1 MQLENSAIA
10 GMMIPDALTPGQYY
24 DGIRADDACVRPIKR
39 LMLAV
44 LEDAMRCYQTYANA
58 RSRVQRRLFVE
69 AEGWLMDRRGD
80 GAFAFETVCET
91 LGIDPRYLREGLR
104 RWRVQQ
110 LDGMNPQRLA
120 RRSPV
125 TRIGRISAPL
135 KRRRRKLSETAT
147 AGDGV
152 GIEIAVSGH
161 GGGNGNGV
169 AHHEDDAATHDLA
182 AHHDAHQDLAGY
194 DSEIQGIN
202 EDELDTDMD
211 RSASIEIQEAAPA

>member
-1 MQLENSAIA
+1 M
-10 GMMIPDALTPGQYY
+10 PT
-24 DGIRADDACVRPIKR
+24 
-39 LMLAV
+39 LAV
-44 LEDAMRCYQTYANA
+44 
-58 RSRVQRRLFVE
+58 RVQRRLFVE

-147 AGDGV
+147 AGDGG
-152 GIEIAVSGH
+152 GIEIAVNGH

-169 AHHEDDAATHDLA
+169 AHHQGDVARHDLA
-182 AHHDAHQDLAGY
+182 AHHDAHHDLTGY

-202 EDELDTDMD
+202 EDELDTDMN
-211 RSASIEIQEAAPA
+211 RSASIEVQEAALA